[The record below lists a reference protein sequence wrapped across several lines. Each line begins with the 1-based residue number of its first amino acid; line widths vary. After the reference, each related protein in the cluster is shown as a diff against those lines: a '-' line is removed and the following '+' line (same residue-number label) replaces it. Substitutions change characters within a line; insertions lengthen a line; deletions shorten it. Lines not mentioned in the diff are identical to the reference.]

1 MANTISTPSL
11 FTVLSSV
18 PIFGFTSDITIMSK
32 AKEII
37 INLSN
42 GFEFEISEEGTDPDK
57 RDYFVSNK
65 KIEETGWKPIFTL
78 DDGIKELIQSYK
90 MIVPTQSQYRN
101 TTPLSYKE

>member
-1 MANTISTPSL
+1 MVNTAPRK
-11 FTVLSSV
+11 SV
-18 PIFGFTSDITIMSK
+18 KKTI
-32 AKEII
+32 
-37 INLSN
+37 
-42 GFEFEISEEGTDPDK
+42 
-57 RDYFVSNK
+57 VSNK